1 LAVGKALGCWRSH
14 SFLLC
19 EWMISFG
26 VWRTFAD
33 CFHTKSACFNP
44 RICD

>member
-19 EWMISFG
+19 VCWFVQQI
-26 VWRTFAD
+26 
-33 CFHTKSACFNP
+33 CFERKILQKNP
-44 RICD
+44 DEL